1 MMTPTIA
8 PEAAD
13 GIYALIALIADPK
26 GARRRLQE
34 LQDAGQFAAD
44 EKRVAAIKRAEAEA
58 AKAEMDRT
66 RDEIAAQNRE
76 TLAAAKNEA
85 REAQHAWAKAK
96 EAEQAA
102 AAMLEMAQAR
112 DNAFIATSEQTRKDL
127 ETAATGVTEREARV
141 AEREKNLAEAEMKAN
156 DLVREYQEKLAKLQS
171 LIA

>member
-13 GIYALIALIADPK
+13 GIYALMAFLADKDACAARLDALQA
-26 GARRRLQE
+26 
-34 LQDAGQFAAD
+34 AAD
-44 EKRVAAIKRAEAEA
+44 DARVVEGTARVLQKQAEVARAEME
-58 AKAEMDRT
+58 RT
-66 RDEIAAQNRE
+66 RDEIAAQNADALRQTAEYRRQAEDLLSRSKIRE
-76 TLAAAKNEA
+76 AHAAEMLAAAE
-85 REAQHAWAKAK
+85 
-96 EAEQAA
+96 
-102 AAMLEMAQAR
+102 AR
-112 DNAFIATSEQTRKDL
+112 DNAFIATSEQTRKEL